1 MDSMIV
7 IWGKRDGNT
16 TQEPMAL
23 VEEGEYD
30 IENEILQERPIKSV
44 RP

>member
-1 MDSMIV
+1 MCPIHGFDDCDL
-7 IWGKRDGNT
+7 GKRDGNT

-30 IENEILQERPIKSV
+30 IDNEILQERPI
-44 RP
+44 